1 MSRIGKQQVSIP
13 DGVKIELTGANL
25 KVASAS
31 ATLTLSVNPVVSVAY
46 DSAAGH
52 ITVTRNG
59 DDRFSRSMHGT
70 TRALIANMVVGVTTG
85 FEKRLHVFGTG
96 YGVKIEGK
104 QLLVTVGYAKPA
116 SVTIPD
122 GVTVNVETP
131 NARGNDVPAAFAVR
145 GADKYVVGQFAA
157 AVRKTRTAEPYKGK
171 GVRYVDEVIKRKL
184 GKAFGSGAGA

>member
-1 MSRIGKQQVSIP
+1 MSRIGKKQVSIP
-13 DGVKIELTGANL
+13 DGVKVELAGGNL
-25 KVASAS
+25 KVASSS
-31 ATLTLSVNPVVSVAY
+31 ATLTLSVNPVVDVAY

-52 ITVTRNG
+52 ISVTRKG
-59 DDRFSRSMHGT
+59 DDRFSRAMHGT
-70 TRALIANMVVGVTTG
+70 TRALIANMVHGVTKG

-122 GVTVNVETP
+122 GVTVDVETP

-145 GADKYVVGQFAA
+145 GADKCTVGQFAA
-157 AVRKTRTAEPYKGK
+157 AVRKTRVAEPYKGK

-184 GKAFGSGAGA
+184 GKAFGSGGA